1 MMHTAALVGSPQCR
15 VVKAIT
21 AAASVVQWQAKAM
34 LGTNPERPPATL
46 TAESS
51 DGLLPSRLIT
61 QRPGA
66 IKRLILPHTAKVTAK
81 PLIALYNGDQPAR
94 QADRHGQED
103 VARLDVYADDGVIVR
118 RDMLDEA

>member
-1 MMHTAALVGSPQCR
+1 MPLSKQRLPALVTTRLCCRLCRDEHFPTLRVRALLRFMMHTAALVGSPQCR
-15 VVKAIT
+15 LVQAIT
-21 AAASVVQWQAKAM
+21 ATASVEQWQAKAM

-66 IKRLILPHTAKVTAK
+66 IKRLILPHTAK
-81 PLIALYNGDQPAR
+81 
-94 QADRHGQED
+94 
-103 VARLDVYADDGVIVR
+103 
-118 RDMLDEA
+118 

>member
-1 MMHTAALVGSPQCR
+1 
-15 VVKAIT
+15 
-21 AAASVVQWQAKAM
+21 M

-66 IKRLILPHTAKVTAK
+66 TKRLILPHTAKVTAK